1 MKFLEDTS
9 DEKALKKQIELISNF
24 KIKFDKLSD
33 QDSILEE
40 NTRNLIENK
49 YKIYFDNDYK
59 SYLIKAFIVTV
70 YDYGYYTYIRK
81 IMSDI
86 IDVLDNTSCSKILTP
101 KQVGPIC
108 WFMSTFVAMFYSQR
122 SREII
127 LKVSKR
133 WNTDKILSKLLKRV
147 LNDYYLSSKGDKIE
161 YMKFKGDEIF
171 VNILTEL
178 HKENKTMFAYNPDK
192 SKGGFNPIFY
202 IGRLYNLLNIDY
214 TMFEYNIEKDSL
226 VYSLLNEEFNSY
238 IGIKHSNIDNIY
250 NNEIYNNEIYNIK
263 GKYFFLKYTNQI
275 NNEKLFKKKPPILI
289 VSTGTIS
296 DIFDNTK
303 IFYGIKGKNIF
314 NNEISDTNIKNIIQS
329 MDNTIYYND
338 GVYHLD
344 SVLLTNWNKI
354 DYKHS
359 IAGITCKDKRF
370 VYNGW
375 TRTSMDPVMID
386 KNITLNIPCELM
398 PYDWNVKHH
407 GDFCLNNRTCILDIM
422 KIKKGE
428 EYNRDLCFNFNKG
441 NRILVY
447 VRKDEP
453 NA

>member
-1 MKFLEDTS
+1 MLFDT
-9 DEKALKKQIELISNF
+9 
-24 KIKFDKLSD
+24 
-33 QDSILEE
+33 
-40 NTRNLIENK
+40 K
-49 YKIYFDNDYK
+49 YKIYYIIYK
-59 SYLIKAFIVTV
+59 HNILYLHNIYKHNILSTQ
-70 YDYGYYTYIRK
+70 K
-81 IMSDI
+81 IMRDI
-86 IDVLDNTSCSKILTP
+86 IDGLDKIYPELLNTCSRILTP

-133 WNTDKILSKLLKRV
+133 WNTDNILSKLLKRV

-192 SKGGFNPIFY
+192 RKGGFDPIHY

-238 IGIKHSNIDNIY
+238 ISIEHSNNAIY
-250 NNEIYNNEIYNIK
+250 NNTIYGIK
-263 GKYFFLKYTNQI
+263 RKYFFLKYTKQI

-303 IFYGIKGKNIF
+303 IFYGIKGKNVF
-314 NNEISDTNIKNIIQS
+314 NNEITDTNIKNIIQS

-441 NRILVY
+441 DRILVY